1 MTDFPI
7 RVGVQVQPQQG
18 TWAKMRDVWQ
28 RVDESGADT
37 LYNWDHFY
45 PLYDDPDGPHFE
57 CWTALGAMAEV
68 TQNVRFGAL
77 VTCNSY
83 RNPEVLADMARTVD
97 HMSGGRLIFG
107 IGSGWFERDYD
118 EFGFEFGTAPSRLR
132 DLDAAMPRIVSRWAK
147 GNPAPV
153 QDPIPILIGGGG
165 EKVTLRIVAQYAQ
178 MWNGFGDPETARHK
192 NSVID
197 AHCARLGRDPKQIER
212 SIGGIETA
220 DPKVLDAYVDAG
232 VTHFILGVGGPDWD
246 LSLLPKVLAWRDSR
260 AAS

>member
-1 MTDFPI
+1 M
-7 RVGVQVQPQQG
+7 
-18 TWAKMRDVWQ
+18 
-28 RVDESGADT
+28 
-37 LYNWDHFY
+37 
-45 PLYDDPDGPHFE
+45 
-57 CWTALGAMAEV
+57 
-68 TQNVRFGAL
+68 
-77 VTCNSY
+77 
-83 RNPEVLADMARTVD
+83 
-97 HMSGGRLIFG
+97 
-107 IGSGWFERDYD
+107 
-118 EFGFEFGTAPSRLR
+118 
-132 DLDAAMPRIVSRWAK
+132 
-147 GNPAPV
+147 
-153 QDPIPILIGGGG
+153 
-165 EKVTLRIVAQYAQ
+165 TLRIVAQYAQ